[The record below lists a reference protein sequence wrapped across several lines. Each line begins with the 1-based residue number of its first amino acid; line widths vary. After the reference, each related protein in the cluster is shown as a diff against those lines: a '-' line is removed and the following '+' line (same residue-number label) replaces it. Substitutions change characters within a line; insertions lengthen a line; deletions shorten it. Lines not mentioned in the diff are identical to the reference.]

1 MILKEKMVVKMTDGI
16 NHIVQKVKNIKGKE
30 VALLLSLEDFVL
42 RFAIEDENSE
52 GAGLKFQTDKEKIL
66 KIAEE
71 FDKV

>member
-52 GAGLKFQTDKEKIL
+52 GVGLKFQTDKEKIL